1 MLQTIDDLAKNP
13 PTAEEV
19 DRARQKLLKGI
30 ELALNNSESI
40 GLTMSEY
47 IAMGDWRL
55 YFLRR
60 DRIRNVTLED
70 VKRVAAAYFK
80 PSNRTVGMFIPTP
93 TPDRAEIPPRPD
105 VAAMLKDYKGEAPV
119 AMGEEFDP
127 SPANID
133 KRTARSA
140 AAGLKLALLPKKT
153 RGGKVVARLVL
164 RFGNEKDL
172 ENRDDAGSLAG
183 EMLMRGTSKHTREQI
198 QDELDKLKARASVF
212 GGAMQVGATIETTR
226 ENLPAVM
233 KLVAEILREPSFPAK
248 EFELLKQDE
257 MTSIENQRSEPTAIA
272 FNAFSRHMSPYPKGH
287 VNYVKTID
295 EEVAD
300 LKAVTLDDV
309 KKFYGD
315 FYGADHGELAV
326 VGDFDEKE
334 VAKLAGELFGGWKS
348 SRPYAR
354 IPDLYHDVQPIN
366 KSFETPDKANAFFLA
381 GVNLSLRDDD
391 PDYPALLLGNYMLG
405 GGFLNSRL
413 AVRIRQKDGLSY
425 GVGSSF
431 NASQLDKSGS
441 FRANAIYAPQNAAKL
456 EAAFKEELARALKD
470 GFTADEVEKA
480 KSGWL
485 KSRQVSRAQDNEL
498 VNVLA
503 IGLFLDRTLV
513 WDAEMEKKVEALTPE
528 QILAAMRKYID
539 PAKITIVKAG
549 DFAKAAQKQA
559 NN

>member
-1 MLQTIDDLAKNP
+1 
-13 PTAEEV
+13 
-19 DRARQKLLKGI
+19 
-30 ELALNNSESI
+30 
-40 GLTMSEY
+40 
-47 IAMGDWRL
+47 
-55 YFLRR
+55 
-60 DRIRNVTLED
+60 
-70 VKRVAAAYFK
+70 
-80 PSNRTVGMFIPTP
+80 
-93 TPDRAEIPPRPD
+93 
-105 VAAMLKDYKGEAPV
+105 
-119 AMGEEFDP
+119 
-127 SPANID
+127 
-133 KRTARSA
+133 
-140 AAGLKLALLPKKT
+140 
-153 RGGKVVARLVL
+153 
-164 RFGNEKDL
+164 
-172 ENRDDAGSLAG
+172 
-183 EMLMRGTSKHTREQI
+183 
-198 QDELDKLKARASVF
+198 
-212 GGAMQVGATIETTR
+212 
-226 ENLPAVM
+226 
-233 KLVAEILREPSFPAK
+233 
-248 EFELLKQDE
+248 
-257 MTSIENQRSEPTAIA
+257 
-272 FNAFSRHMSPYPKGH
+272 MSPYPKGH

-431 NASQLDKSGS
+431 IASQLDKSGS

-539 PAKITIVKAG
+539 PGKITIVKAG